1 MLTVRKLFA
10 LLTVVALLLSMAA
23 VASAEENVTITLA
36 IHVANC
42 AEQEPAVYAA
52 IQAFQEANPD
62 VTIDLIENA
71 SEDHITQMRLWA
83 QTGELPDIFWCTE
96 GDVPE
101 YGNNGFLLL
110 LDEFL
115 ETYPEVSGALSDAMK
130 SCYVNENGEIIGLP
144 YTSLVTGFYYN
155 KAIFDEYGVEYPSDA
170 TTYEDVLSMIET
182 FSEGGM
188 TTFAQGAM
196 TNYSVWGWLDCLL
209 RYGYVENVAALTAG
223 EADMAFVQEPDAAT
237 LRTLRAPDSPLEA
250 TPLARQALVVF
261 VHRDNPLPGLT
272 LAQLRDIYSGTITNW
287 RDVGGPDAAM
297 LPFQYAD
304 GTAQQTFLRERIL
317 NGRSPL
323 PPLREEIF
331 REFPRVQIAAYRN
344 LPGALGFDFRARLRL
359 CFDDD
364 EVRLLSVDGVV
375 LTDANIRDAFWPFT
389 VSYVLLTRREAS
401 AETRALRDWLLGP
414 EGRDFI
420 TRCGFVPLF

>member
-101 YGNNGFLLL
+101 YGNNGFLLP

-155 KAIFDEYGVEYPSDA
+155 KAIFDEYGVEY
-170 TTYEDVLSMIET
+170 
-182 FSEGGM
+182 
-188 TTFAQGAM
+188 
-196 TNYSVWGWLDCLL
+196 
-209 RYGYVENVAALTAG
+209 
-223 EADMAFVQEPDAAT
+223 
-237 LRTLRAPDSPLEA
+237 
-250 TPLARQALVVF
+250 
-261 VHRDNPLPGLT
+261 VHHN
-272 LAQLRDIYSGTITNW
+272 A
-287 RDVGGPDAAM
+287 
-297 LPFQYAD
+297 
-304 GTAQQTFLRERIL
+304 
-317 NGRSPL
+317 L
-323 PPLREEIF
+323 PP
-331 REFPRVQIAAYRN
+331 
-344 LPGALGFDFRARLRL
+344 
-359 CFDDD
+359 
-364 EVRLLSVDGVV
+364 
-375 LTDANIRDAFWPFT
+375 
-389 VSYVLLTRREAS
+389 
-401 AETRALRDWLLGP
+401 
-414 EGRDFI
+414 
-420 TRCGFVPLF
+420 